1 MKEKVKKKKSK
12 VIIIVIVIAAIIM
25 ILIGTAISKM
35 KSGIEEALNVVEV
48 ETVAKR
54 DLSDSISL
62 SGTAEGISKTN
73 VTSKAIAEITA
84 VNVQIGD
91 EVQAGD
97 VLCTLES
104 TEIEEK
110 IAEAEKSA
118 TNESALSG
126 NTSKQNAQALEDAKA
141 DQGTQL
147 AAAAQQIT
155 DAQQDYDSANA
166 KLAED
171 KKSLETK
178 QTELA
183 AAETASKSAKKA
195 ADKKPGDTNLQTAYT
210 TASAAYESKKG
221 EVEALQA
228 AISEEESA
236 LTALSRAVT
245 TARTAYNGTKSETDK
260 LIAAAQ
266 NTVDMEKYQSADS
279 TIASTLKELRDQ
291 LEECQVVAPCSGVIT
306 AVNVSVGDNNTGE
319 LTLVTIEDTSSMKI
333 NATVDEADILRIEE
347 GMPAIV
353 TTGATGDEEI
363 VGSVTR
369 VVRVGSQ
376 TAATN
381 DMTGMSSPVS
391 GFAAEITVPQS
402 ELLVG
407 MSAKVKVI
415 IKEKK
420 DVLAVPYD
428 LIMTDDD
435 GDSYVM
441 IAEKQ
446 KDGMSKAVRC
456 NVTVG
461 EEVDYYTEIT
471 GGDLKAGDALIYDS
485 SVVEGTTFTQNQLY
499 SDGNNAVTTVETEV
513 EGEQ

>member
-1 MKEKVKKKKSK
+1 MKEKVKKKKTK
-12 VIIIVIVIAAIIM
+12 VIIVVIVIVAIVM

-35 KSGIEEALNVVEV
+35 KSGIEDALNVVEV
-48 ETVAKR
+48 ETVEKR

-73 VTSKAIAEITA
+73 VTSKAIAEVTA

-91 EVQAGD
+91 EVKAGD
-97 VLCTLES
+97 VLCTLET

-126 NTSKQNAQALEDAKA
+126 NASKQNAQALEDAKA

-147 AAAAQQIT
+147 AAASQQIT
-155 DAQQDYDSANA
+155 DAQQDYDAANT

-178 QTELA
+178 KTELA
-183 AAETASKSAKKA
+183 AAQTASQTAQAAAEADPKDEQLQSAYTAASSAYETKKA
-195 ADKKPGDTNLQTAYT
+195 
-210 TASAAYESKKG
+210 
-221 EVEALQA
+221 EVDALQA
-228 AISEEESA
+228 AVGEEESG
-236 LTALSRAVT
+236 LTALARAVT
-245 TARTAYNGTKSETDK
+245 TAQTAYNGTKSETDK

-266 NTVDMEKYQSADS
+266 NTVDMEKYQTTDS
-279 TIASTLKELRDQ
+279 TTSATLKELRDQ
-291 LEECQVVAPCSGVIT
+291 LEECKVVAPCSGVIT

-319 LTLVTIEDTSSMKI
+319 LTLVSIEDTSSMKI

-347 GMPAIV
+347 GMPAVV

-363 VGSVTR
+363 AGSVTR

-376 TAATN
+376 SASAGAEGMTAAAAT
-381 DMTGMSSPVS
+381 
-391 GFAAEITVPQS
+391 GFAAEITVPKS

-407 MSAKVKVI
+407 MNAKVQVI

-428 LIMTDDD
+428 LIMTDDN
-435 GDSYVM
+435 GDRYVM
-441 IAEKQ
+441 IAKKQ
-446 KDGMSKAVRC
+446 SDGMSKAVRC

-471 GGDLKAGDALIYDS
+471 GGDLKEGDQLIYDS
-485 SVVEGTTFTQNQLY
+485 SVAEGTTFTQNQLY
-499 SDGNNAVTTVETEV
+499 SDGDNGVIATEISV
-513 EGEQ
+513 EGE